1 MNEPVRKINWK
12 KNLLFIWLSQLLSL
26 AGFAAAMPFIPVY
39 MRVKFGIEDPNLRGW
54 YVSMFYFFGMASF
67 AVFTPIWGLLADRY
81 GRKLMLLR
89 ASFGA
94 ALLMPC
100 MAFAPGIWTLIGV
113 RFLTSMCSGTV
124 NAAQTLIVSTTPE
137 EKHGFALGSLSSVV
151 WSGNMLGY
159 LAGATIVHYFGYTTA
174 FLFCGGMYLI
184 SGILVL
190 FFVRENPIG
199 HVQKPAVPEIP
210 VRKRA
215 IHLPDFGKT
224 VWMILSLFLLMA
236 FARRFDE
243 AYLALQVENIAGHVN
258 TELHTGWISALAACG
273 GVVAGVCIGYLVD
286 HFSPGKVAFPAIV
299 MSALF
304 VLGQG
309 FAPTLAVLGI
319 SRFFTFVTAGGL
331 EPVFLTM
338 LSKASPPERRG
349 QIFGWSSTFRTCG
362 LLLAA
367 PFGGTMIYHFG
378 VRSVYVVAACGF
390 VFLIPFV
397 LYAIKLTQRNT
408 PGVAGGK
415 EF

>member
-1 MNEPVRKINWK
+1 MSVSSREIGKISWK
-12 KNLLFIWLSQLLSL
+12 RNLFFIWLSQLLSL

-100 MAFAPGIWTLIGV
+100 MAFAPGIWTLIGI

-159 LAGATIVHYFGYTTA
+159 LAGATIVHCFGYTTA
-174 FLFCGGMYLI
+174 FLFCGVMYLVG
-184 SGILVL
+184 GILVL
-190 FFVRENPIG
+190 LFVRENPI
-199 HVQKPAVPEIP
+199 AP
-210 VRKRA
+210 VRKTAEETPRMKPGL
-215 IHLPDFGKT
+215 HLPDFGKT

-273 GVVAGVCIGYLVD
+273 GVVAGVCVGYLVD
-286 HFSPGKVAFPAIV
+286 RFSPGKVAFPAIV

-309 FAPTLAVLGI
+309 FAPTLAVLGV

-349 QIFGWSSTFRTCG
+349 QIFGWSSTSRTCG

-390 VFLIPFV
+390 LILIPFV
-397 LYAIKLTQRNT
+397 MHAMKLIQRNSS
-408 PGVAGGK
+408 GFA
-415 EF
+415 EE